1 MFDQLITN
9 QIVVHFI
16 GNKSADEGIRF
27 SSGKLAVDDDL
38 KTLLS
43 GYFAGSFKSPEF
55 YHFAHPDDLKFNEVY
70 NYVSDIFDNPGN
82 MFNQSINL
90 AKHLYEHSTHPNV
103 KSGEFYTA
111 YFYDCLIEDQ
121 TVDAVGLFK
130 SENKDTFLKMLH
142 KNGNFE
148 ANIEEGINISKLD
161 KGCLIF
167 NTEKENG
174 YLVAIVDNTAKN
186 NEARFWKEDFLQLSP
201 RADNY
206 HHTQNLLSMC
216 KNFVVKKLPETFE
229 VNKAEQADMLNR
241 SVKFFKENDAFSMD
255 NFTSEVIQSPAVIS
269 VFNDFKKEYA
279 GESEMEISEEFD
291 ISAAAV
297 KKQQRIFK
305 SVIKLDKN
313 FHIYIHGDKNL
324 IERGF
329 DETTGMQYYKM
340 YFKEEN

>member
-27 SSGKLAVDDDL
+27 SSGKLVVDDNL

-70 NYVSDIFDNPGN
+70 NYVTSIFDNPEN
-82 MFNQSINL
+82 LFNQSISL

-121 TVDAVGLFK
+121 VVDAVGLFK

-148 ANIEEGINISKLD
+148 ANIDEGINITKLD

-167 NTEKENG
+167 NTEKEKG

-186 NEARFWKEDFLQLSP
+186 NEARFWKDEFLQLCP
-201 RADNY
+201 RADNF
-206 HHTQNLLSMC
+206 HHTQNLLSLC
-216 KNFVVKKLPETFE
+216 KQFVVEKLPESFE
-229 VNKAEQADMLNR
+229 VSRADQADMLNR
-241 SVKFFKENDAFSMD
+241 SVKFFKEKETFAMD
-255 NFTSEVIQSPAVIS
+255 DFASVVLQSPEVIP
-269 VFNDFKKEYA
+269 VFNQYKDQYSAER
-279 GESEMEISEEFD
+279 GIDISEEFD
-291 ISAAAV
+291 ISAPAV

-313 FHIYIHGDKNL
+313 FHIYIHGNKSL